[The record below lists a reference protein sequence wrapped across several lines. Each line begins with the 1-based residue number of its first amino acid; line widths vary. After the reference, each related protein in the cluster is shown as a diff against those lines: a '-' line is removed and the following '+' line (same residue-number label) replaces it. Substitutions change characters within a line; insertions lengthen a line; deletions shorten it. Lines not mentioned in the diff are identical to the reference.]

1 MQTSSQLEASASTAQ
16 IQHRFPIHHVD
27 MHKDQNNNLMHAE
40 GTTMIAGIGESTT
53 NVDLQ
58 GLGKEAS
65 GIQDTIF
72 LIHHELRCGR
82 PRGP

>member
-1 MQTSSQLEASASTAQ
+1 MACNEMFGNFVTGFNS
-16 IQHRFPIHHVD
+16 HVD
-27 MHKDQNNNLMHAE
+27 MHKDQNNNLTHAE
-40 GTTMIAGIGESTT
+40 GTTMIAGIGERTT